1 MQDDE
6 SSQTPVGV
14 GAMPADPMQT
24 ESLTFSVLLD
34 QQSPVSLQVVAVM
47 VCCLTPAHV
56 HDEW

>member
-1 MQDDE
+1 
-6 SSQTPVGV
+6 
-14 GAMPADPMQT
+14 MPADPMQT

-47 VCCLTPAHV
+47 VCCLTPAQV